1 MESGRYL
8 FVLKQ
13 GTFVCKRNN
22 DTPYEMCL
30 HPIKVYHMKD
40 RNIVVTQYS
49 PPFVDD
55 ELGEVG
61 QGCRDA
67 GSSWL
72 ASSAPVND
80 FSFLRFRTTSI
91 KTN

>member
-1 MESGRYL
+1 MKCTSTLNMY
-8 FVLKQ
+8 
-13 GTFVCKRNN
+13 
-22 DTPYEMCL
+22 
-30 HPIKVYHMKD
+30 IIWKD

-72 ASSAPVND
+72 ASSAPVKD
-80 FSFLRFRTTSI
+80 FYFLSENIFHLFVST
-91 KTN
+91 KYPLGFEKEDLGYDVDWMWYH